1 MPGRKLTVSVL
12 SEVRRTGA
20 GATLQIEHAHQALE
34 FNLVIAGRG
43 SYFLTDRQFDLV
55 PGTLVW
61 LLPGQMHRLM
71 RSPELDMW
79 VVSCEPDALDS
90 KMLDDIAQRP
100 CRVLSTPDAVA
111 LDRLFT
117 HISQDADEPSLYE
130 AGLTYA
136 IRSAWSATMNSA
148 GPTARPMHPA
158 VMQALSILRS
168 NAETPTSARLAK
180 MCGVTQDY
188 LGQLLMEHTG
198 RGFVEWRNLT
208 RLERFHILYPKSGDL
223 LTAALDAGFGSYSQF
238 HRVFSEVV
246 GATPGE
252 WAKSGD
258 QPSIVALPSNSGR
271 ISGGAAESTRMP
283 SYSLAKTVFPTAAR
297 WFTPA
302 FARHFQRPAQTG
314 TVAGP
319 IDSGLGADF
328 DWQQLEQG
336 IIGELRASDPKSA
349 ERLETMLQDN
359 DFLDLYR
366 RSYGFFSVDHSDL
379 AQIIG
384 IYLCV
389 AQVVAQRATVPAVAY
404 IRAFC
409 ERVCVALNS
418 SAIFANVGPEKRRLV
433 AATFMIQS
441 VILRNVFVAAR
452 ASGQDEIV
460 METADAAHATA
471 LTTTG
476 IDLRQFDIDRSPPAV
491 SALAS

>member
-1 MPGRKLTVSVL
+1 MNARKLSISVL

-20 GATLQIEHAHQALE
+20 GATIQIEHAHQALE
-34 FNLVIAGRG
+34 FNLIIAGRG
-43 SYFLTDRQFDLV
+43 SYFLADRQYDLV

-71 RSPELDMW
+71 RSPDLDMW
-79 VVSCEPDALDS
+79 VVSCEPDVMDP

-117 HISQDADEPSLYE
+117 HISQDADEPSLYD

-158 VMQALSILRS
+158 VMQALAILRS

-258 QPSIVALPSNSGR
+258 QPNIVALPSNSGR
-271 ISGGAAESTRMP
+271 ISGGGAESTRMP
-283 SYSLAKTVFPTAAR
+283 SYSLAKTVFPTASR

-302 FARHFQRPAQTG
+302 FALHFQKPAQSG
-314 TVAGP
+314 AVARP
-319 IDSGLGADF
+319 IASGLGADF
-328 DWQQLEQG
+328 DWQQLEQ
-336 IIGELRASDPKSA
+336 EVAETLRASDAESA
-349 ERLETMLQDN
+349 GRLENMLRDN

-366 RSYGFFSVDHSDL
+366 RSYGFYSIDLSDL
-379 AQIIG
+379 AQIVG
-384 IYLCV
+384 AYLCV
-389 AQVVAQRATVPAVAY
+389 AQVVAQRATVPSVAY
-404 IRAFC
+404 IAAFC
-409 ERVCVALNS
+409 ERVALALNA
-418 SAIFANVGPEKRRLV
+418 SAVFANASPEMRRV
-433 AATFMIQS
+433 IAATFMIKS

-452 ASGQDEIV
+452 ASGQDQIV
-460 METADAAHATA
+460 MATADAAHATA
-471 LTTTG
+471 LATTG
-476 IDLRQFDIDRSPPAV
+476 IDLRQFDIDQSVAEV